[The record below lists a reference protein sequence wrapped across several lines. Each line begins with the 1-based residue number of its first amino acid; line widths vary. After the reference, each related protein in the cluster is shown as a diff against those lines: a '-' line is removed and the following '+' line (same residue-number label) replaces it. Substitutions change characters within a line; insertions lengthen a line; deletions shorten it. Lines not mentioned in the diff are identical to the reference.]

1 MNMALLTLESVTKN
15 FGGLTAVNGL
25 DMALEEGEIL
35 GLVGPNGAGK
45 TTLFNL
51 ISGMYSPNS
60 GTIRFKDRII
70 SGKKPHKIASVGL
83 ARTFQIST
91 LYNKCTALENV
102 IIGHHCQME
111 VGLWGI
117 LWRSKSFKREERE
130 VEERAHNLLTFLN
143 MNEFKNTLAENLPL
157 GYQHRLAIAIAL
169 SNKPIVLLMDEPFA
183 GMDPEETVEM
193 MGIVRQIRGNGI
205 SVILIEHDMQAVM
218 GLSDRIVVINY
229 GRKLAE
235 GRPEEIQSNKDVIE
249 AYLGS
254 QDDFM

>member
-1 MNMALLTLESVTKN
+1 MGLLTLESVTKH
-15 FGGLTAVNGL
+15 FGGLAAVNCL
-25 DMALEEGEIL
+25 NMALEEGEIL

-51 ISGMYSPNS
+51 ISGIYSPNS
-60 GTIRFKDRII
+60 GTILFKNKVI

-91 LYNKCTALENV
+91 LYKKCTALENV
-102 IIGHHCQME
+102 IIGHHRQIR
-111 VGLWGI
+111 VGLWDI
-117 LWRSKSFKREERE
+117 LWRSRSFNKEERE
-130 VEERAHNLLTFLN
+130 VERSAHDLLTFLN
-143 MNEFKNTLAENLPL
+143 MEDFKNTLAKNLPL

-183 GMDPEETVEM
+183 GMVPEETIEM
-193 MGIVRQIRGNGI
+193 MGIVRRIRESGV
-205 SVILIEHDMQAVM
+205 SVILIEHDMHAVM

-235 GRPEEIQSNKDVIE
+235 GIPEEIQNNNDVIE
-249 AYLGS
+249 AYLGR
-254 QDDFM
+254 QDDFV